1 MTGGGVSKSK
11 KKGGSSEG
19 GASLA
24 DIDKM
29 LSSAHK
35 LGEEAG
41 DGDDDDD
48 DDDDDMDIDDADLLA
63 ELVS

>member
-1 MTGGGVSKSK
+1 MTDGGVSKSK

-48 DDDDDMDIDDADLLA
+48 DDDDMDIDDADLLA